1 MSIKSITIENFKG
14 IRDKVK
20 IDLKP
25 MTLLFGQNSGGKS
38 TIIQAF
44 HYAWE
49 VMVRHNLDPNF
60 TELGGKEIDLGGFEN
75 IVYAHD
81 KTRSISLRFDL
92 DLTDKGLPIY
102 IDDDYRSLAEST
114 WKFGHD
120 DILCWSIH
128 SKNISTA
135 WVQIEISW
143 NQAIGR
149 FEVSTYEVGL
159 NEELIARI
167 QVPPGGDRAKIVY
180 INFLHPLLTSGK
192 EEFKKVLEK
201 VLDEEGSK
209 GFGCERIEDF
219 KELIIEFSRKPELWL
234 DQKVFPPDDYERL
247 SEITKK
253 VKAHDDELHELHEEM
268 KKMQSSKC

>member
-1 MSIKSITIENFKG
+1 MSIKSITIGNFKG

-25 MTLLFGQNSGGKS
+25 VTLLFGQNSGGKS

-49 VMVRHNLDPNF
+49 VMVRYNLDPNF

-92 DLTDKGLPIY
+92 DLTDKRLPIY
-102 IDDDYRSLAEST
+102 IDDGYRALDESSFY
-114 WKFGHD
+114 FGRENISWWNID
-120 DILCWSIH
+120 

-159 NEELIARI
+159 NEELIATI
-167 QVPPGGDRAKIVY
+167 KVPPGGDRAKIVY
-180 INFLHPLLTSGK
+180 INFLHPLLTSEK
-192 EEFKKVLEK
+192 EEIKKALEK
-201 VLDEEGSK
+201 VLDEE
-209 GFGCERIEDF
+209 
-219 KELIIEFSRKPELWL
+219 
-234 DQKVFPPDDYERL
+234 
-247 SEITKK
+247 
-253 VKAHDDELHELHEEM
+253 
-268 KKMQSSKC
+268 